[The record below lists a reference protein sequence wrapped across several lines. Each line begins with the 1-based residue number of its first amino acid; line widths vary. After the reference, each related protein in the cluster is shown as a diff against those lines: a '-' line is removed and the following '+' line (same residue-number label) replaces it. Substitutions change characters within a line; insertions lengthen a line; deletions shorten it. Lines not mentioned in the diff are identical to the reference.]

1 MREPTRSTPSA
12 SAPDDE
18 TAAERIHAV
27 TVTDLPAGDPA
38 ASPERL
44 FEAVQRH
51 FELAADRIGL
61 DEGARKVLSTHRR
74 EVAVSVRVG
83 MDDGSFEVY
92 PGWRI
97 QHSGAR
103 GPFKGGL
110 RFHPNA
116 SRDEF
121 RCFSAL
127 MTWKTALLDVPFG
140 GAKGG
145 VQVDPKTL
153 SKAELERLCR
163 SFFSAIEM
171 MLGPFRDIPAPD
183 VNTGPREMAWMYDEY
198 SRSRGDSPA
207 VITGKPVGLGGSLGR
222 DAATGRGALFA
233 LDRIARSRRWTREQ
247 IRVAVEGF
255 GNAGS
260 WFAQLAHQLGYRVV
274 AVSDSQGAVVN
285 PEGLIPHDVL
295 GHKRETGSVTGHKHA
310 DSIAGDD
317 LIGVECEVLAPAA
330 LEESLRIDNA
340 DRVKANLV
348 LEIANHP
355 TTPEG
360 DGLLQDRGVWVIP
373 DILGSAGGVT
383 VSYLEWVQNL
393 QRERW
398 TEERV
403 NGRLKELMESA
414 TDLVLERADESAITH
429 RAAAYEIAVER
440 VAEAG
445 RARGWH

>member
-1 MREPTRSTPSA
+1 MRRMTPSGDGV
-12 SAPDDE
+12 AP
-18 TAAERIHAV
+18 A
-27 TVTDLPAGDPA
+27 
-38 ASPERL
+38 ERL
-44 FEAVQRH
+44 FAAVQGH

-61 DEGARKVLSTHRR
+61 DDGARKVLSTHRR
-74 EVAVSVRVG
+74 EVAVSVRVP

-110 RFHPNA
+110 RFHPHA

-127 MTWKTALLDVPFG
+127 MTWKTAVLDVPFG

-145 VQVDPKTL
+145 VRTDPKSL
-153 SKAELERLCR
+153 SITELERLCR
-163 SFFSAIEM
+163 SYFSAIETIV
-171 MLGPFRDIPAPD
+171 GPFRDVPAPD

-198 SRSRGDSPA
+198 SKSRGDSPA

-247 IRVAVEGF
+247 IHVAVEGY

-260 WFAQLAHQLGYRVV
+260 WFAQLAHHAGYRVV

-285 PEGLIPHDVL
+285 PEGLIPRDVL
-295 GHKRETGSVTGHKHA
+295 RHKQRTGSVTGHKHA
-310 DSIAGDD
+310 DTIAGED
-317 LIGVECEVLAPAA
+317 LIAVECEVLAPAA
-330 LEESLRIDNA
+330 LEESIRADNA
-340 DRVKANLV
+340 GRVRANLV

-355 TTPEG
+355 TTPDG
-360 DGLLQDRGVWVIP
+360 DRLLHDRGIWVIP

-393 QRERW
+393 QRDRW

-414 TDLVLERADESAITH
+414 TDLVLERADEGGITH

>member
-1 MREPTRSTPSA
+1 MRRMTSSGDGV
-12 SAPDDE
+12 AP
-18 TAAERIHAV
+18 A
-27 TVTDLPAGDPA
+27 
-38 ASPERL
+38 ERL
-44 FEAVQRH
+44 FAAVQGH

-61 DEGARKVLSTHRR
+61 DDGARKVLSTHRR
-74 EVAVSVRVG
+74 EVAVSVRVP

-110 RFHPNA
+110 RFHPHA

-127 MTWKTALLDVPFG
+127 MTWKTAVLDVPFG

-145 VQVDPKTL
+145 VRTDPKSL
-153 SKAELERLCR
+153 SITELERLCR
-163 SFFSAIEM
+163 SYFSAIETIV
-171 MLGPFRDIPAPD
+171 GPYRDVPAPD

-198 SRSRGDSPA
+198 SKSRGDSPA

-247 IRVAVEGF
+247 IHVAVEGY

-260 WFAQLAHQLGYRVV
+260 WFAQLAHHAGYRVV

-285 PEGLIPHDVL
+285 PEGLIPRDVL
-295 GHKRETGSVTGHKHA
+295 RHKQRTGSVTGHKHA
-310 DSIAGDD
+310 DTIAGED
-317 LIGVECEVLAPAA
+317 LIAVECEVLAPAA
-330 LEESLRIDNA
+330 LEESIRADNA
-340 DRVKANLV
+340 GRVRANLV

-355 TTPEG
+355 TTPDG
-360 DGLLQDRGVWVIP
+360 DRLLHDRGIWVIP

-393 QRERW
+393 QRDRW

-414 TDLVLERADESAITH
+414 TDLVLERADEGGITH

>member
-1 MREPTRSTPSA
+1 MTTQGSLVADPDAPS
-12 SAPDDE
+12 
-18 TAAERIHAV
+18 
-27 TVTDLPAGDPA
+27 GG
-38 ASPERL
+38 L
-44 FEAVQRH
+44 FEAVQGH
-51 FELAADRIGL
+51 LDQAADRIGL
-61 DEGARKVLSTHRR
+61 DDGARKVLSTHRR
-74 EVAVSVRVG
+74 EVAVSLRVSR
-83 MDDGSFEVY
+83 DDGSFDVY

-97 QHSGAR
+97 QHNGAR

-110 RFHPNA
+110 RFHQDA

-145 VQVDPKTL
+145 VKVDPKAL
-153 SKAELERLCR
+153 STSELERLCR
-163 SFFSAIEM
+163 SYFSAIEM
-171 MLGPFRDIPAPD
+171 MVGPYRDIPAPD

-207 VITGKPVGLGGSLGR
+207 VVTGKPVGLGGSLGR

-233 LDRIARSRRWTREQ
+233 LDRIAQSRRWTREN
-247 IRVAVEGF
+247 IRIAVEGF
-255 GNAGS
+255 GNAGA
-260 WFAQLAHQLGYRVV
+260 WFAQLAHQMGYRVV
-274 AVSDSQGAVVN
+274 AVSDTRGAVVN

-295 GHKRETGSVTGHKHA
+295 AHKQETGSVIGFKHA
-310 DSIAGDD
+310 DTIDGAD
-317 LIGVECEVLAPAA
+317 LIGVDCEVLAPAA
-330 LEESLRIDNA
+330 LERSIRADNA
-340 DRVKANLV
+340 EEVRATLV
-348 LEIANHP
+348 LELANHP

-360 DGLLQDRGVWVIP
+360 DLLLKERGVWVVP

-398 TEERV
+398 TEPRV

-414 TDLVLERADESAITH
+414 TDLVLERADEGGTTY

>member
-1 MREPTRSTPSA
+1 VTKQDLLVNVPEAPS
-12 SAPDDE
+12 E
-18 TAAERIHAV
+18 
-27 TVTDLPAGDPA
+27 G
-38 ASPERL
+38 L
-44 FEAVQRH
+44 FEAVQGH
-51 FELAADRIGL
+51 LDQAADRIRL
-61 DEGARKVLSTHRR
+61 DDGARRVLSTHRR
-74 EVAVSVRVG
+74 EVAVSVRVSR
-83 MDDGSFEVY
+83 DDGSFDVY
-92 PGWRI
+92 PAWRI
-97 QHSGAR
+97 QHNGAR

-110 RFHPNA
+110 RFHQNA

-145 VQVDPKTL
+145 VKVDPKTL
-153 SKAELERLCR
+153 SIAELERLCR
-163 SFFSAIEM
+163 SYLSAIET
-171 MLGPFRDIPAPD
+171 LVGPYRDIPAPD

-233 LDRIARSRRWTREQ
+233 LDRIAHSRRWTREH

-255 GNAGS
+255 GNAGA
-260 WFAQLAHQLGYRVV
+260 WFAQLAHQMGYRVV
-274 AVSDSQGAVVN
+274 AVSDSRGAVVN
-285 PEGLIPHDVL
+285 PEGLIPRDVL
-295 GHKRETGSVTGHKHA
+295 AHKQQTGSVTGYKHA

-330 LEESLRIDNA
+330 LERSITGDNA
-340 DRVKANLV
+340 GRVRATLV
-348 LEIANHP
+348 VELANHP
-355 TTPEG
+355 TSPDG
-360 DGLLQDRGVWVIP
+360 DQLLQDRGVWVVP

-414 TDLVLERADESAITH
+414 TDIVLERADEGGTTH
-429 RAAAYEIAVER
+429 RAAAYDIAVER

>member
-1 MREPTRSTPSA
+1 MGIAGIADDRAA
-12 SAPDDE
+12 SA
-18 TAAERIHAV
+18 
-27 TVTDLPAGDPA
+27 
-38 ASPERL
+38 ERL
-44 FEAVQRH
+44 FDAVQGH
-51 FELAADRIGL
+51 LDQAADRIAL
-61 DEGARKVLSTHRR
+61 DDGARRVLSTHRR
-74 EVAVSVRVG
+74 EVAVSVRVSR
-83 MDDGSFEVY
+83 DDGTFDVY
-92 PGWRI
+92 LGWRI
-97 QHSGAR
+97 QHNGAR

-145 VQVDPKTL
+145 VRVDPKAL
-153 SKAELERLCR
+153 SVAELERLCR
-163 SFFSAIEM
+163 SYVSAIESVI
-171 MLGPFRDIPAPD
+171 GPYRDIPAPD

-207 VITGKPVGLGGSLGR
+207 VITGKPVRLGGSLGR

-233 LDRIARSRRWTREQ
+233 LDRIAHSRRWTREH
-247 IRVAVEGF
+247 IRVAVQGF
-255 GNAGS
+255 GNAGA
-260 WFAQLAHQLGYRVV
+260 WFAQLTHQQGYRVV
-274 AVSDSQGAVVN
+274 AVSDSRGAVVN
-285 PEGLIPHDVL
+285 PEGLIPRDVME
-295 GHKRETGSVTGHKHA
+295 HKQRTGSVTGFKHA
-310 DSIAGDD
+310 DSIDGDD
-317 LIGVECEVLAPAA
+317 LIGVGCEVLAPAA
-330 LEESLRIDNA
+330 LEESLRADNA

-355 TTPEG
+355 TTPGG
-360 DGLLQDRGVWVIP
+360 DRLLHDRGVWVIP

-398 TEERV
+398 SEERV
-403 NGRLKELMESA
+403 NGRLKALMESA
-414 TDLVLERADESAITH
+414 TDLVLGRADEGGVPH
-429 RAAAYEIAVER
+429 RTAAYEIAVER